1 MTTKKENTKRKGS
14 AAHILGEE
22 GAKEK
27 GDFAGNLEGGLRY
40 ALIVYS

>member
-1 MTTKKENTKRKGS
+1 MTTKKENTERKGS

-27 GDFAGNLEGGLRY
+27 GNFAGNLKARIRY